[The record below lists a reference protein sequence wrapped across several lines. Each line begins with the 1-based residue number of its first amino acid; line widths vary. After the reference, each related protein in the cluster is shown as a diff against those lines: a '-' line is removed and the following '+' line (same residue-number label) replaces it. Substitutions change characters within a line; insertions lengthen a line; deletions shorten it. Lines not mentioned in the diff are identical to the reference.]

1 MNDKKNC
8 GMHAIIDGFLKYR
21 SKGLF
26 KQFEPI
32 TDHPD
37 VKLNFIKISPANS

>member
-1 MNDKKNC
+1 MSAKKNC
-8 GMHAIIDGFLKYR
+8 GMHAIIDGYLKFK
-21 SKGLF
+21 SLGLF
-26 KQFEPI
+26 KELEPI